1 MTYDL
6 LMTSA
11 LVASEID
18 VTYNEQTAQIYI
30 YIYIL
35 QFLVLLG

>member
-1 MTYDL
+1 MTYDF
-6 LMTSA
+6 T

-35 QFLVLLG
+35 QSLVLLG